1 MALVN
6 RYGLKRTQT
15 PIASFSLFMENGKGT
30 ASPPLNCNI
39 NSVVG
44 EINPQRP
51 RVEDCRTSTKLV
63 GNADVRAN
71 FLNHPHHRAWEK
83 FLEGAERVE
92 VKFYSWS

>member
-15 PIASFSLFMENGKGT
+15 PIASFSLFMEMVRVQL
-30 ASPPLNCNI
+30 APLNCNI
-39 NSVVG
+39 NSSVRRDYSLG
-44 EINPQRP
+44 P
-51 RVEDCRTSTKLV
+51 RAWDKS

>member
-15 PIASFSLFMENGKGT
+15 PIVPFFSFMEMVRVQL
-30 ASPPLNCNI
+30 APLNCNI
-39 NSVVG
+39 NPSVRRDYLLG
-44 EINPQRP
+44 PQAW
-51 RVEDCRTSTKLV
+51 DMS

>member
-6 RYGLKRTQT
+6 RYGLKRTQI
-15 PIASFSLFMENGKGT
+15 PIASFSLFYGNGKGT
-30 ASPPLNCNI
+30 ATPPLNCNI

-51 RVEDCRTSTKLV
+51 RVEDCRTSIKLV

>member
-15 PIASFSLFMENGKGT
+15 PIASFSLFMEMVRVQL
-30 ASPPLNCNI
+30 APLNCNI

-71 FLNHPHHRAWEK
+71 FLNRPHHRAWEK

>member
-6 RYGLKRTQT
+6 RYGLKRTQI
-15 PIASFSLFMENGKGT
+15 PIASFFSFMENGKST

-39 NSVVG
+39 NPGVRWEQLAGPASLRIV
-44 EINPQRP
+44 R
-51 RVEDCRTSTKLV
+51 RT

>member
-15 PIASFSLFMENGKGT
+15 PIASFSLFMEMVRVQL
-30 ASPPLNCNI
+30 APLNCNI
-39 NSVVG
+39 NPGVRWEQLAGPASLRIV
-44 EINPQRP
+44 R
-51 RVEDCRTSTKLV
+51 RT